1 MRPVGDSPLVRNDK
15 TLVLAHDH
23 GVEHGPKQFAGNE
36 DRLDPETI
44 FDMATHDA
52 VTALAVGKGLT
63 ETYYPSYED
72 EVNLLAKLNGGSDLW
87 MGDPYSAHNWTVE
100 YADELGVDAIG
111 YTIYPG
117 VNKEPEMFEDFR
129 PVQEA
134 ARDHDLPIA
143 LWAYPRGQAVKEH
156 RSREIIA
163 YAARLGLELGS
174 DFTKVKYPRSKD
186 AMDYAVR
193 AAADNRVLLSG
204 GSKKDDRE
212 FLELVEEC
220 MDVGVAGLAVGRN
233 VWQRDDPQRILDL
246 LEEIIFE
253 EKSVEDVY

>member
-1 MRPVGDSPLVRNDK
+1 MRPLGDSPLVRNDK

-23 GVEHGPKQFAGNE
+23 GVEHGPKQFAGME
-36 DRLDPETI
+36 ERLDPNTI
-44 FDMATHDA
+44 FEMATHDA

-63 ETYYPSYED
+63 ETYYPSYD
-72 EVNLLAKLNGGSDLW
+72 DDVNLLAKLNGGSDLW
-87 MGDPYSAHNWTVE
+87 MGDPYSPQNWSVE
-100 YADELGVDAIG
+100 YAAELGVDAIG

-117 VNKEPEMFEDFR
+117 VNRETDMFEDFG

-156 RSREIIA
+156 RSRDIIA

-174 DFTKVKYPRSKD
+174 DFTKVKYPRSKE
-186 AMDYAVR
+186 AMGHAVQ

-204 GSKKDDRE
+204 GSKSSDRE

-220 MDVGVAGLAVGRN
+220 MDVGVSGLAVGRN
-233 VWQRDDPQRILDL
+233 VWQRENPYEMLDM
-246 LEEIIFE
+246 LEEVVFE
-253 EKSVEDVY
+253 GASADDVL